1 MDPFL
6 DALTLEQLEGD
17 SREFAE
23 VIGMEPI
30 KKLVAVYGGSGVLY
44 IPNLVKLRTGVR
56 DRQLIREYQGG
67 VKIGHLARKYQIS
80 ERRVRQIILKY
91 NQLKKDED
99 IEYE

>member
-17 SREFAE
+17 SRELAE
-23 VIGMEPI
+23 VIGMEPF

-44 IPNLVKLRTGVR
+44 VPNLVKLRTVVR

-67 VKIGHLARKYQIS
+67 VKIRHLARKYQIS
-80 ERRVRQIILKY
+80 ERRVRQIIMKY
-91 NQLKKDED
+91 SRMPMPE
-99 IEYE
+99 ETR